1 MMSNKSKPNVNVYDN
16 GAAFMVTVDG
26 IITHACNSLG
36 GAWRH
41 IQWMYEVA
49 SQDFTVGSKGT
60 PVRDW
65 LDGMMKAGYIDN
77 KNYAWR

>member
-1 MMSNKSKPNVNVYDN
+1 MKQSKPNVRVYDN

-26 IITHACNSLG
+26 VISHACNSLG

-49 SQDFTVGSKGT
+49 SQDFTVGEKQV
-60 PVRDW
+60 PVKQW
-65 LDGMMKAGYIDN
+65 LAQMMKVGYLDK
-77 KNYAWR
+77 KNYAWVD

>member
-1 MMSNKSKPNVNVYDN
+1 MKSNVRITDN
-16 GAAFMVTVDG
+16 GAAFLVTANG
-26 IITHACNSLG
+26 LITSAHNSLG

-49 SQDFTVGSKGT
+49 SQDFTVGEKAV

-65 LDGMMKAGYIDN
+65 LVGMMKAGYLEE
-77 KNYAWR
+77 KHYAWMED